1 MYCFRRLVTLSID
14 GDPSCYLYFDF
25 IFAPVYGCAR
35 SRWIIGRCSPE
46 GSIVLLEETCRRQ
59 PARGGRAEAAER
71 ISPDRRRRRVSVPAL
86 RADRSIGPAREGRP
100 RAPPPP
106 SINSLV
112 LFTMLIGAHVKHKF
126 MLKAEMRIGLAGLRG
141 ARKLHGADRSL
152 LPLSPIRGPLLYRL
166 VRRCSPEWS

>member
-106 SINSLV
+106 EYKLPRVIYYVNWRPRQTQIYAKSRDAYRS
-112 LFTMLIGAHVKHKF
+112 
-126 MLKAEMRIGLAGLRG
+126 RG
-141 ARKLHGADRSL
+141 AAGCSQ
-152 LPLSPIRGPLLYRL
+152 
-166 VRRCSPEWS
+166 VTRR